1 MFCCKDIHRIFMS
14 DIPQFH
20 QIGIAKTEP
29 NLHFLSLAL
38 RFAGRPFKLAAMNM
52 NARYSSLLS
61 LSRLGAKG

>member
-1 MFCCKDIHRIFMS
+1 MS

-20 QIGIAKTEP
+20 RIGVAKTDP

-38 RFAGRPFKLAAMNM
+38 RFASRPFKLAAMNM